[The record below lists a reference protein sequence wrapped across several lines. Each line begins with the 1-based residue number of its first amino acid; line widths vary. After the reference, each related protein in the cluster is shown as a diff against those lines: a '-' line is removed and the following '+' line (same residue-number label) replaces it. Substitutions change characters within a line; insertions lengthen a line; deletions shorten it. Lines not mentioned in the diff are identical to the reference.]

1 MIASNKGFIDD
12 QPLLKEIIDL
22 AKEKKAKHLVILDL
36 RGISSITDYF
46 LICHGD
52 SDPQV
57 KAIADH
63 IRKGTT
69 KKPKH
74 LEGYENRNW
83 ILLDSFDVVIHI
95 FKKNEREYYGIERL
109 WADAPIMRLTNAT
122 N

>member
-63 IRKGTT
+63 IRKWTT

-83 ILLDSFDVVIHI
+83 ILLDYFDVVIHI

-109 WADAPIMRLTNAT
+109 WADAPIMRLTNET

>member
-1 MIASNKGFIDD
+1 MIASNEGFIDD

-83 ILLDSFDVVIHI
+83 ILLDYFDVVIHI

>member
-22 AKEKKAKHLVILDL
+22 AKEKKARHLVILDL

-83 ILLDSFDVVIHI
+83 ILLDYFDVVIHI
-95 FKKNEREYYGIERL
+95 FNKNEREYYGIERL